1 VQVCANIIMSRP
13 RTVKDVVEFLLTEF
27 YSYDCG
33 SEYGPEAIF
42 GLSNSTQI
50 RISGPIIGKEKRARF
65 GDVSSFSDVNRV
77 RVQGCGIVN
86 LNLDDPASELLRY
99 LPTIVGGLIED
110 VWERGDALRE
120 AQRKFNTSQD
130 CVRTLRNILQR

>member
-1 VQVCANIIMSRP
+1 MSRP
-13 RTVKDVVEFLLTEF
+13 RTVKDVAEFLLAEF

-42 GLSNSTQI
+42 GLSNPSQI
-50 RISGPIIGKEKRARF
+50 RISGPIIGKEKRERF
-65 GDVSSFSDVNRV
+65 EISSFSDVNRV
-77 RVQGCGIVN
+77 QVQGCGIIT

-99 LPTIVGGLIED
+99 LPTVVSGLIED

-120 AQRKFNTSQD
+120 ARRKFNTSQE
-130 CVRTLRNILQR
+130 CVRALRNILQR